1 MKVTSPFVFYQA
13 VLLVQLA
20 SYVTG
25 ESFFS
30 SMVSSFLS
38 SGATTDSASTFGLR
52 KLSFVHPVS
61 TDDDDSADLIGS
73 TTNVAASTGHG
84 GVSINAYDTND
95 DDYVPPTTTTKNA
108 TKANNTETSSTTST
122 TTTTTTTTAN
132 STATSN
138 STDSANTTGTSNTT
152 TTSNTTEANT
162 TDAPA
167 ATEVPTLGV
176 YDLISLLDDDAIHNA
191 TAIIPAE
198 KEQPRDWAGYVIVI
212 FLFAAV
218 ILFGAT
224 AIKQRRKRRTYSEVP
239 TSLVV

>member
-30 SMVSSFLS
+30 SMVSSLLS
-38 SGATTDSASTFGLR
+38 SGVTTDSVSTFGLR
-52 KLSFVHPVS
+52 KLSLVDPVS
-61 TDDDDSADLIGS
+61 TDDDDSSATAGGTGS

-84 GVSINAYDTND
+84 GASTAGDATND
-95 DDYVPPTTTTKNA
+95 DDYVPPTTKNS
-108 TKANNTETSSTTST
+108 TKANKTKTSSNT
-122 TTTTTTTTAN
+122 TTTIAN

-138 STDSANTTGTSNTT
+138 STDSANTTATSNTT
-152 TTSNTTEANT
+152 TTSNTTEAST

-167 ATEVPTLGV
+167 ATEPPTLGV
-176 YDLISLLDDDAIHNA
+176 YDLIALLDDDSIVNA
-191 TAIIPAE
+191 TATIPAE
-198 KEQPRDWAGYVIVI
+198 KEQPRDWAAYVIVI

-218 ILFGAT
+218 VLFGAT
-224 AIKQRRKRRTYSEVP
+224 AIKQRQKRRTYSEVP
-239 TSLVV
+239 TSEVV